1 MASENKIFV
10 FESSADEFDYKC
22 HRVIIVA
29 ASDKD
34 VANEYI
40 KNQIGIDVTPTC
52 LIGASYPTIY
62 NQLGTEPIN
71 PQVKILSNNR
81 FISR

>member
-10 FESSADEFDYKC
+10 FESSIDEFDYKC

-29 ASDKD
+29 ASDRN
-34 VANEYI
+34 VAIEYV
-40 KNQIGIDVTPTC
+40 KEKIGIDVNPTW
-52 LIGASYPTIY
+52 LMGASYQTIY